1 MLKIIGRLMGLK
13 GEELKYNKEILVFMI
28 ISASIFLILGLVHT
42 KQGSE
47 IVYANKLNV
56 LMLSKSENEG
66 ISNED
71 INNIIED
78 YKETVPINIS
88 EFEVYDIKDRVDNY
102 IDELKNKNNRK
113 LNKIIDKLEEV
124 NKLNKKETLIE
135 NLKQINLEEMLKK
148 ISKTEIT
155 KEKLKGVA
163 SWQENIFLA
172 IVYLGISTIISFA
185 AIMVKIFCN
194 IDLSSNKKDTSP
206 KNLYR

>member
-102 IDELKNKNNRK
+102 IDELKK
-113 LNKIIDKLEEV
+113 
-124 NKLNKKETLIE
+124 
-135 NLKQINLEEMLKK
+135 
-148 ISKTEIT
+148 
-155 KEKLKGVA
+155 
-163 SWQENIFLA
+163 
-172 IVYLGISTIISFA
+172 
-185 AIMVKIFCN
+185 
-194 IDLSSNKKDTSP
+194 
-206 KNLYR
+206 